1 LQAELG
7 DLMVSLGYLPSAERL
22 TVVVIKARN
31 LRVVDDT
38 RTSSG
43 MLLLCSISW
52 LLLITYSSNCGLA
65 AGTKALEEHITFIL
79 RTEYEA
85 VCSSKMFV
93 PTY

>member
-1 LQAELG
+1 VFYENANQPTFIGGFNCVFQAELG

-43 MLLLCSISW
+43 IFPLWCIS
-52 LLLITYSSNCGLA
+52 
-65 AGTKALEEHITFIL
+65 
-79 RTEYEA
+79 
-85 VCSSKMFV
+85 
-93 PTY
+93 